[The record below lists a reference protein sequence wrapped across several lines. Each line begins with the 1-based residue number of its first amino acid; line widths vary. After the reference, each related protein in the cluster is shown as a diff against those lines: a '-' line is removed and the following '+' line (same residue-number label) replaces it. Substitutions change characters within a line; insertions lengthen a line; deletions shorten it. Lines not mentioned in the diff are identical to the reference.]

1 MMAKTKPKA
10 KATSAKHD
18 PDAPMTE
25 QERERIIK
33 EISRMLQRDDTAGAG
48 ALQRHLYPDLAAV
61 WMALPKDEVREAF
74 TVETGG
80 AILANASSPYYG
92 VTTSNGKAPNLTKAY
107 ATAYVAQ
114 VLQDAR
120 DPLEEM
126 LLQQMV
132 WTHSRAAW
140 LTTQA
145 NKVDNIKQLRA
156 FSDAADHASNTFRRL
171 MLGLSEYRNP
181 RREGGFTAIHQLN
194 AAAQQVV
201 QNCGTPPNPE
211 NQNGKPS
218 NEKEKPDG
226 APALPAYPGRPGVP
240 TADHSVGEALAVDAR
255 AGDAAGQGAE
265 QPQRSEARAAGR
277 GGDRRAAGG
286 GPVVEAVPDGDGR

>member
-1 MMAKTKPKA
+1 MAKA
-10 KATSAKHD
+10 KDSSAKHD
-18 PDAPMTE
+18 PDTPMTE

-33 EISRMLQRDDTAGAG
+33 EITRMLQRDDTVGAG
-48 ALQRHLYPDLAAV
+48 ALQRHLNPDLRGV

-80 AILANASSPYYG
+80 AILANALSWYYG
-92 VTTSNGKAPNLTKAY
+92 VTTSRGKAPNLTKAY

-114 VLQDAR
+114 VLQGAR
-120 DPLEEM
+120 NPVEEM

-171 MLGLSEYRNP
+171 MLTLVEYRNP
-181 RREGGFTAIHQLN
+181 RRN
-194 AAAQQVV
+194 AATINSLRQTNIADKQVIQQ
-201 QNCGTPPNPE
+201 QAPADPAAAKRNSE
-211 NQNGKPS
+211 NEKAS
-218 NEKEKPDG
+218 NEKGCPPP
-226 APALPAYPGRPGVP
+226 PALLPDVRGAEFV
-240 TADHSVGEALAVDAR
+240 ADFGEPREAVAVDAG
-255 AGDAAGQGAE
+255 ADDARGQGPE
-265 QPQRSEARAAGR
+265 QPQRR
-277 GGDRRAAGG
+277 
-286 GPVVEAVPDGDGR
+286 